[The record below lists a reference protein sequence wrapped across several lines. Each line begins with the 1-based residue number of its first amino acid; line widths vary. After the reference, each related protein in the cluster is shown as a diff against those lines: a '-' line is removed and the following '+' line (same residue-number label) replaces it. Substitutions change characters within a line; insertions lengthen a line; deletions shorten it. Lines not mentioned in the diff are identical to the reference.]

1 MDTLSFYSDP
11 SCTCCDTLSV
21 SDYDADLEPEP
32 VPVTT
37 IPVIVTSV
45 PPTPTNR
52 TNRTNRTRLLDLS
65 ASLLAGG
72 AAGFHQPL
80 PGSGQQLTKVS
91 KHKLQSL
98 SAVHPFKLDGVQF
111 QFYLLRRGLSKAG
124 SLTPD
129 FELLKI
135 LKIQEMSS
143 FDP

>member
-1 MDTLSFYSDP
+1 MGLIEIPRNSWNEVEATVDEVKAAENSIMIKTAKP
-11 SCTCCDTLSV
+11 G
-21 SDYDADLEPEP
+21 DA
-32 VPVTT
+32 
-37 IPVIVTSV
+37 
-45 PPTPTNR
+45 
-52 TNRTNRTRLLDLS
+52 NRTNRTRLLDLS

-143 FDP
+143 FDPLKGGGFTPDTNLY